1 MALETSATRD
11 TYQRLQVALN
21 GRYTLT
27 RELGHGG
34 MSTVFEAR
42 DVRLERTVA
51 VKLLDK
57 QVTGTIGVERFL
69 REIAITAR
77 LQHPHILTL
86 IESGKDD
93 GLVYYVMPFVG
104 GESLRERLAREPRF
118 PVGEA
123 VWIAREVA
131 DALAYA
137 HAQGVVHRDIKPEN
151 ILISGGHALVAD
163 FGIAR
168 AIESCNVCGPSAGIT
183 AVGLPIGTPAYMSP
197 EQAEGRPDVDG
208 RSDVYSL
215 GCVLFEMLAGR
226 PPFVGRNARTV
237 MTQHV
242 TTPPPSLLELR
253 PGLSPA
259 IVDAVE
265 RAIAK
270 DPEERFQTAKEF
282 CELLQV
288 LAANEVVVHSTPPEA
303 RVSGSRR
310 HVTPQALAPAAP
322 PAVEPEP
329 VRGSR
334 TGVWLLLGAA
344 LAASALGITMLTGDP
359 PPPTPSPGSAPAA
372 ARGGASIA
380 VMPLANYGSDSSSAF
395 LSEGLTE
402 ELIAQLAGV
411 RGLKVISR
419 TSVMALAGKGLT
431 IPQIADTLGVD
442 HVLEGSV
449 QRSGDRIRVTLQLID
464 ARSDAHLWAES
475 YDRNVADIIA
485 VRQEIAERVGSAL
498 RMTVPGLGTQGSPAE
513 TPTSP
518 AYEAFLRG
526 GYFVSRP
533 TPDGLEQAIRAYNEA
548 IRLDST
554 YAPAHAGLSD
564 ALRSWVHL
572 GYPGSRE
579 PYATFAEA
587 GREAEHALALDAQLG
602 AGYVA
607 RGLVRALGWAPADL
621 MRSDFNQALTLMPNS
636 AQAHLA
642 ASLGLAREG
651 RYAEAV
657 TAAERAA
664 QLDPLSPTVHAVL
677 SLTALGARRHE
688 LAVAA
693 NRRVVALEPGFVG
706 GHAIAALA
714 LALDG
719 QGARCL
725 ELDLAGFPEARA
737 ICLRAAGRPQEASTL
752 IDSTVAAYQAGR
764 YGRIFQV
771 GIAAGYFAQAGD
783 VPRTVQWLERAFSTS
798 PLGFDLRVL
807 DSKLFDPVRDD
818 PRYRTALSRIRE
830 QIHQRVF
837 AQ

>member
-1 MALETSATRD
+1 MATEAGATRD
-11 TYQRLQVALN
+11 TYQRLQAALA
-21 GRYTLT
+21 GRYALT

-42 DVRLERTVA
+42 DTRLDRTVA
-51 VKLLDK
+51 VKLLDRA
-57 QVTGTIGVERFL
+57 VTGTIGVERFV

-93 GLVYYVMPFVG
+93 GLVYYVMPFVR
-104 GESLRERLAREPRF
+104 GESLRERLTREPRF

-123 VWIAREVA
+123 VSIAREVA

-208 RSDVYSL
+208 RSDIYSL

-226 PPFVGRNARTV
+226 PPFMGRNARTV

-242 TTPPPSLLELR
+242 TTPPPALLELR

-259 IVDAVE
+259 VVEAVE
-265 RAIAK
+265 RAVAK
-270 DPEERFQTAKEF
+270 DPNERFQTAKEF
-282 CELLQV
+282 CEVLQL
-288 LAANEVVVHSTPPEA
+288 LAASEVVEQATPPEG
-303 RVSGSRR
+303 RISGSRR
-310 HVTPQALAPAAP
+310 HLTPTAVPAA
-322 PAVEPEP
+322 ERTRPEP

-334 TGVWLLLGAA
+334 TGLWLLLGAA
-344 LAASALGITMLTGDP
+344 LAALALGITMLTGDAP
-359 PPPTPSPGSAPAA
+359 PPRTVAAAPAA
-372 ARGGASIA
+372 PRAASIA

-464 ARSDAHLWAES
+464 ARRDAHLWAES
-475 YDRNVADIIA
+475 YDRSLADVIE
-485 VRQEIAERVGSAL
+485 VRQEIAGKVGSAL
-498 RMTVPGLGTQGSPAE
+498 RMTVPGLESPVAPNE

-533 TPDGLEQAIRAYNEA
+533 TPDGLEKAIEAFTEA

-554 YAPAHAGLSD
+554 YAPAHAGLSQ

-572 GYPGSRE
+572 GYPGNRE

-587 GREAEHALALDAQLG
+587 GREAEHALALDPELG
-602 AGYVA
+602 AGYMA
-607 RGLVRALGWAPADL
+607 RGLVRAFGWAPAEQ
-621 MRSDFNQALTLMPNS
+621 MRSDFERAVALMPNS

-657 TAAERAA
+657 AAAQRAG

-677 SLTALGARRHE
+677 SLTGLGARRHDIAIAE
-688 LAVAA
+688 
-693 NRRVVALEPGFVG
+693 NRRALALEPGFVG
-706 GHAIAALA
+706 GHAIEALA
-714 LALDG
+714 LVVDG
-719 QGARCL
+719 QAPRCL
-725 ELDLAGFPEARA
+725 ELDLASFPETRA
-737 ICLRAAGRPQEASTL
+737 ICLRAAGRTEEAGAL
-752 IDSTVAAYQAGR
+752 IDSTVAAYQGGR
-764 YGRIFQV
+764 YPRIFQI
-771 GIAAGYFAQAGD
+771 GIVAGYYAQAAD
-783 VPRTVQWLERAFSTS
+783 VPRTVQWLERAFAVS
-798 PLGFDLRVL
+798 PLGFDFRVI
-807 DSKLFDPVRDD
+807 DSKLFDPVRED
-818 PRYRTALSRIRE
+818 PQFRAALTRIRE
-830 QIHQRVF
+830 QTRQRVF
-837 AQ
+837 TQ

>member
-1 MALETSATRD
+1 MALETSASRD
-11 TYQRLQVALN
+11 TYQRLQAALA
-21 GRYTLT
+21 GRYSLT

-34 MSTVFEAR
+34 MSTVFEAK
-42 DVRLERTVA
+42 DIRLDRTVA
-51 VKLLDK
+51 VKLLDRA
-57 QVTGTIGVERFL
+57 VTGTIGVERFI

-86 IESGKDD
+86 IESGKED

-118 PVGEA
+118 PVAEA
-123 VWIAREVA
+123 IWIAREVA

-151 ILISGGHALVAD
+151 ILLSGGHALVAD

-226 PPFVGRNARTV
+226 PPFMGRNARTV

-253 PGLSPA
+253 PGLSPG
-259 IVDAVE
+259 VMDAVE

-270 DPEERFQTAKEF
+270 DPEERFPTAKEF
-282 CELLQV
+282 RDLLQL
-288 LAANEVVVHSTPPEA
+288 LAASEVVEQATPPEA
-303 RVSGSRR
+303 RASGAGRR
-310 HVTPQALAPAAP
+310 QLTPPSVAAVPAS
-322 PAVEPEP
+322 PETETP
-329 VRGSR
+329 RGSR
-334 TGVWLLLGAA
+334 TGLWLLLGAA
-344 LAASALGITMLTGDP
+344 LAALALGIAMITGDP
-359 PPPTPSPGSAPAA
+359 PPAGTAGTATQTAQPRA
-372 ARGGASIA
+372 ASIA
-380 VMPLANYGSDSSSAF
+380 VMPLADYGSDSNSAF

-464 ARSDAHLWAES
+464 ARTDAHLWAES
-475 YDRNVADIIA
+475 YDRNVSDVIE
-485 VRQEIAERVGSAL
+485 VRREIAGKVGTAL
-498 RMTVPGLGTQGSPAE
+498 RMKVPGLESNVSPAE
-513 TPTSP
+513 VASSP

-526 GYFVSRP
+526 GYWVSRP
-533 TPDGLEQAIRAYNEA
+533 TPDGLNQAIQAFTEA

-554 YAPAHAGLSD
+554 YAPAHAGLSE

-572 GYPGSRE
+572 GYPGGRE

-587 GREAEHALALDAQLG
+587 GRHAERAIALDPEAG
-602 AGYVA
+602 AGYME
-607 RGLVRALGWAPADL
+607 RGLVRAFGWAPSASMLADFE
-621 MRSDFNQALTLMPNS
+621 RGVALLPNS
-636 AQAHLA
+636 GPTHLA
-642 ASLGLAREG
+642 YSLGLAREG
-651 RYAEAV
+651 RYPDAL
-657 TAAERAA
+657 AAAQRAA
-664 QLDPLSPTVHAVL
+664 QLDPLAPAVRAVL
-677 SLTALGARRHE
+677 SLTALGARRHDIAIAE
-688 LAVAA
+688 
-693 NRRVVALEPGFVG
+693 NRRALALEPGFAG
-706 GHAIAALA
+706 GHAIEALA
-714 LALDG
+714 HVLDG
-719 QGARCL
+719 QAARCL
-725 ELDLAGFPEARA
+725 ELDLAPFPETRA
-737 ICLRAAGRPQEASTL
+737 ICLRAAGRPAEATTL
-752 IDSTVAAYQAGR
+752 IDSTLAAYQAGS

-771 GIAAGYFAQAGD
+771 GIAAAYFAQAGD
-783 VPRTVQWLERAFSTS
+783 AARTVQWLQRAYGLS
-798 PLGFDLRVL
+798 PLGFDFRVI
-807 DSKLFDPVRDD
+807 DSRLFDPVRTD
-818 PRYRTALSRIRE
+818 PQFRAALSRIRE

-837 AQ
+837 TQ

>member
-1 MALETSATRD
+1 MALETGITRD
-11 TYQRLQVALN
+11 TYQRLQAALA

-42 DVRLERTVA
+42 DVRLDRTVA

-57 QVTGTIGVERFL
+57 AVTGTIGVERFV

-86 IESGKDD
+86 IESGNED

-118 PVGEA
+118 PVAEA

-168 AIESCNVCGPSAGIT
+168 AIESCNVCGPSTGIT

-226 PPFVGRNARTV
+226 PPFMGRNARTV

-242 TTPPPSLLELR
+242 TTPPPALLELR
-253 PGLSPA
+253 PGLPPG
-259 IVDAVE
+259 VVEAVE

-270 DPEERFQTAKEF
+270 DPDERFPTAKEF
-282 CELLQV
+282 RDLLQL
-288 LAANEVVVHSTPPEA
+288 LAASEVVEQATPPEA
-303 RVSGSRR
+303 RISGSRR
-310 HVTPQALAPAAP
+310 HLTPPSVKPVALPAA
-322 PAVEPEP
+322 EPETP
-329 VRGSR
+329 GPTRSGL
-334 TGVWLLLGAA
+334 WLLLGAA
-344 LAASALGITMLTGDP
+344 LVALALGITMITGDP
-359 PPPTPSPGSAPAA
+359 PPTGTAGASSRTAQPRA
-372 ARGGASIA
+372 ASIA
-380 VMPLANYGSDSSSAF
+380 VMPLANYGSDSGSAF

-402 ELIAQLAGV
+402 ELIAQLSGV

-464 ARSDAHLWAES
+464 ARTDAHLWAEA
-475 YDRNVADIIA
+475 YDRGLSDVIA
-485 VRQEIAERVGSAL
+485 VRQEIAAKVGTAL
-498 RMTVPGLGTQGSPAE
+498 RMQVPGLEPNAGPAE
-513 TPTSP
+513 APSSP

-526 GYFVSRP
+526 GYWVSRP
-533 TPDGLEQAIRAYNEA
+533 TPEGLNRAIEAFTEA
-548 IRLDST
+548 IRLDSS
-554 YAPAHAGLSD
+554 YAPAHAGLSE

-572 GYPGSRE
+572 GYPGGRE
-579 PYATFAEA
+579 PYATFAQA
-587 GREAEHALALDAQLG
+587 GRHAERAIALDPQYG
-602 AGYVA
+602 TGYME
-607 RGLVRALGWAPADL
+607 RGLVRAFGWAPSAGMLADFE
-621 MRSDFNQALTLMPNS
+621 RARALQPNS
-636 AQAHLA
+636 GQVHLA
-642 ASLGLAREG
+642 SSLGLAREG
-651 RYAEAV
+651 RYPEAL
-657 TAAERAA
+657 AAAQRAA
-664 QLDPLSPTVHAVL
+664 QLDPLAPAVRAVL
-677 SLTALGARRHE
+677 SLTALGARRHDIAITE
-688 LAVAA
+688 
-693 NRRVVALEPGFVG
+693 NRRALALEPDFAG
-706 GHAIAALA
+706 GHAIEALA
-714 LALDG
+714 YVLDG
-719 QGARCL
+719 QAARCL
-725 ELDLAGFPEARA
+725 DLDLAAFPETRA
-737 ICLRAAGRPQEASTL
+737 ICLRAAGRPAEATALMDSTL
-752 IDSTVAAYQAGR
+752 AAYQAGS
-764 YGRIFQV
+764 YGKIFQV
-771 GIAAGYFAQAGD
+771 GIAAAYFAQ
-783 VPRTVQWLERAFSTS
+783 VPDAARTVQWLERAYGLS
-798 PLGFDLRVL
+798 PLGFDFRVI
-807 DSKLFDPVRDD
+807 DSKLFDPVRNDSQF
-818 PRYRTALSRIRE
+818 RAALSRIRE
-830 QIHQRVF
+830 QIHQRV
-837 AQ
+837 ATQ